1 MTGAICDI
9 ISRCDSEDIFFPLGK
24 KNTFKFLSLTGSQPS
39 PLICILSVAASEL

>member
-24 KNTFKFLSLTGSQPS
+24 KINSNS
-39 PLICILSVAASEL
+39 